1 MRIGLDDGEGVELHQ
16 GSVSVDG
23 EETIMLICAKD
34 DIRGYAEEHKTKLT
48 EKQVEHIFQ
57 RLVHKGSDYVMEQ
70 FWAVIEAEIDNVVEE
85 AKYE

>member
-1 MRIGLDDGEGVELHQ
+1 MKCKGVELHQ
-16 GSVSVDG
+16 GTVSDDH

-34 DIRGYAEEHKTKLT
+34 DIRGYAEDHKTKLT

-70 FWAVIEAEIDNVVEE
+70 FWSVLECQVMIEES
-85 AKYE
+85 K

>member
-48 EKQVEHIFQ
+48 EEQVEDIFQ
-57 RLVHKGSDYVMEQ
+57 RLVRKGSDYVMEQ

-85 AKYE
+85 AKHE